1 MVQVRME
8 MMVVQVSMEIIDQ
21 VNMEVM
27 VQVSLMEPM
36 LQIKR

>member
-1 MVQVRME
+1 
-8 MMVVQVSMEIIDQ
+8 MEIIDQ

-27 VQVSLMEPM
+27 VQVSRMEPM

>member
-1 MVQVRME
+1 ME
-8 MMVVQVSMEIIDQ
+8 MMVQVSMEIIDQ

-27 VQVSLMEPM
+27 VQVSLMEAM

>member
-27 VQVSLMEPM
+27 VQVSRMEPM

>member
-8 MMVVQVSMEIIDQ
+8 MVVQVSMEIMDQ

-27 VQVSLMEPM
+27 VNISRMEPM